1 MIYLAGWGVVYFTL
15 LINALSGY
23 RGRALGLF
31 TILIFAGIAIFR
43 GSTGTDTANYELM
56 LSKFSLDTIWDT
68 VEPGFAFVG
77 LFLTEMLGSAE
88 AGVRAVSGLFFVLV
102 TCYYFRTDKNE
113 AFVLLAYLAP
123 AFFYIYS
130 MNGLRIGIASI
141 LLLLAVQSL
150 RRGCALKS
158 GVTALVSVLC
168 HYTIVFSIAYIAINH
183 LKNIK
188 WKYLLFLGVTPLV
201 VFYVAQEHILL
212 KINLY
217 LDFESPNPLSGLS
230 KVLVVIF
237 LLSGVMFSSLPS
249 SMRNRIVFFALLFT
263 GVAFA
268 VAVYSYAGLRIL
280 DLISFA
286 LAIVILEAHFKVK
299 QLLNWKTKF
308 SFILAGFISAA
319 AVYRGFLLEA
329 GRGESPFL
337 PYEVFNSYF

>member
-1 MIYLAGWGVVYFTL
+1 MVYLAGWSLVYFTL
-15 LINALSGY
+15 LTSAINRY
-23 RGRALGLF
+23 RGRAFGFF
-31 TILIFAGIAIFR
+31 TILFFAFIAIFR
-43 GSTGTDTANYELM
+43 GATGTDTANYELIFEN
-56 LSKFSLDTIWDT
+56 LFLENFSSV
-68 VEPGFAFVG
+68 VEPAFGLLGF
-77 LFLTEMLGSAE
+77 FLTELLGSAQL
-88 AGVRAVSGLFFVLV
+88 GVRAVSVLFYILV
-102 TCYYFRTDKNE
+102 GFYYYRSDRNE

-150 RRGCALKS
+150 RRGCASKS

-188 WKYLLFLGVTPLV
+188 WKYLLFLGVTSLV

-230 KVLVVIF
+230 KVIVVII
-237 LLSGVMFSSLPS
+237 LISGVMFSNLPS
-249 SMRNRIVFFALLFT
+249 SMRNKIIFLTILFT
-263 GVAFA
+263 GLAFTVAS
-268 VAVYSYAGLRIL
+268 YSYAGLRIL

-286 LAIVILEAHFKVK
+286 LAIIILMAHFEVK
-299 QLLNWKTKF
+299 QLLNWKIKL
-308 SFILAGFISAA
+308 SFILAGFTSAA
-319 AVYRGFLLEA
+319 FLYRGFLIEA
-329 GRGESPFL
+329 GQGKSPFL
-337 PYEVFNSYF
+337 PYKMIGELF